1 MACNFR
7 AAMPQRLHFLLAIAL
22 AAGPALAEKADR
34 SKPMVF
40 TADRQ
45 GRLDGVN
52 QRLELM
58 GNVIEPEQ
66 VGDTVCFLAS
76 ARAGQ
81 LSGVVLNLG
90 A

>member
-1 MACNFR
+1 M
-7 AAMPQRLHFLLAIAL
+7 
-22 AAGPALAEKADR
+22 
-34 SKPMVF
+34 
-40 TADRQ
+40 
-45 GRLDGVN
+45 
-52 QRLELM
+52 
-58 GNVIEPEQ
+58 IEPEQ